1 MPPKKKTTKKKKSK
15 AAEEEED
22 VEAPK
27 PKKKEKPK
35 TARDA
40 LDMYDNTVDTLG
52 STKRKYNKDMSDS
65 ELGCCGKLLRYLV
78 LVINFFFI
86 VIGFVLLVYG
96 AWYANTSSSASDLT
110 GRGWTKFV
118 IAIGIFIMVV
128 GITGLVGAKYQNRVV
143 LVFYF
148 VIIIILFILTLACGA
163 WVFSLEGKED
173 SLVQSGWAAA
183 GATVQNTIEG
193 TYCCCGLQDNSP
205 NSTIT
210 FPCPVGLCP
219 GSSLSVG
226 CQPILVGEVTKY
238 YSSFG
243 ALLLIVC
250 VTLLGDVGI
259 TFWLFKAL
267 NRLKAR
273 SGTTTTN

>member
-1 MPPKKKTTKKKKSK
+1 
-15 AAEEEED
+15 
-22 VEAPK
+22 
-27 PKKKEKPK
+27 
-35 TARDA
+35 
-40 LDMYDNTVDTLG
+40 MYDNTVDTLG
-52 STKRKYNKDMSDS
+52 STKRKYNKDMSDT

-96 AWYANTSSSASDLT
+96 AWYANASSSATDLT
-110 GRGWTKFV
+110 GKDWTKFV
-118 IAIGIFIMVV
+118 IAIGIFIMAV
-128 GITGLVGAKYQNRVV
+128 GIIGLVGAKYQNRVV

-148 VIIIILFILTLACGA
+148 VVIIILFILTLACGI
-163 WVFSLEGKED
+163 WVLSLEGKED
-173 SLVQSGWAAA
+173 SLVQSGWKA
-183 GATVQNTIEG
+183 GGYTVQWAIQNSL
-193 TYCCCGLQDNSP
+193 CCCGLQGFSDNS
-205 NSTIT
+205 TVAQ
-210 FPCPVGLCP
+210 PCPS
-219 GSSLSVG
+219 GSCQPPVVG
-226 CQPILVGEVTKY
+226 CQSILVDQVTKY

-273 SGTTTTN
+273 SATTT